1 MKKRFFWTALFLI
14 AVVQTNMAQIEKD
27 IIKTN
32 QGDLEIWF
40 VGHGSLIFGFKGQT
54 IHVDPYSKLADYTTL
69 PKADLIL
76 ITHEHGDHLDQSAIA
91 AIRKPDTRLVTNPSA
106 GEVLNEGT
114 VMKNNESITMVGL
127 TIESVPAY
135 NIVHMRSEN
144 SPFHPKGVGN
154 GYIISFGN
162 VRVYIAGDTEDIPE
176 MAHIKNIDVAFL
188 PMNLPYTMTPQMVAK
203 AAKTFNPKI
212 LYPYHFGK
220 TNTNELIDLLKDEKD
235 IEVRIRKME

>member
-1 MKKRFFWTALFLI
+1 MKKRFFWIALFLI

-40 VGHGSLIFGFKGQT
+40 VGHGSLIFNFNDQI
-54 IHVDPYSKLADYTTL
+54 IHVDPFSQQADYATL

-76 ITHEHGDHLDQSAIA
+76 ITHEHGDHLDKAAIA
-91 AIRKPDTRLVTNPSA
+91 AIRKPDTRIVSNPSA

-114 VMKNNESITMVGL
+114 VMKNNESITIMGL

-144 SPFHPKGVGN
+144 NPFHPKGVGN
-154 GYIISFGN
+154 GYIITFGN

-188 PMNLPYTMTPQMVAK
+188 PMNLPYTMTPQMAAK
-203 AAKTFNPKI
+203 AAKTFRPKI

-220 TNTNELIDLLKDEKD
+220 TNTNVLVDLLKDEKD